1 MTNIYKKLSQKIKF
15 YHILILGVI
24 LFPTI
29 IINSNYVN
37 KQRAEEKLY
46 KEKSRLFNKIILGRN
61 LEGGT
66 DPDPDP
72 DPVEPAVNPED
83 TKRKEDS
90 KSKVDEVCERGSD
103 ELKKY
108 YKTGNLEDINLK
120 NEKITC
126 EDKDKDYIKGLI
138 NIIKSQ
144 MKGDKEDEHETEEEK
159 DKKEDKSEDDDLTNN
174 AMAYGK
180 HILPVLIFLVVAILC
195 VPGWLMCCFCCCCNC
210 CCCCCCK
217 KPCCKIPCF
226 VITYGLYALVVA
238 ICFYGLS
245 QSNHIFIGIADTECS
260 ILRFV
265 DEIIDGESK
274 ETLPKWAGFNGIKGI
289 LTDLKSEI
297 LLMGSGT
304 AAALDREID
313 KINNESTGTKK
324 KFLNKLQYYG
334 DKFSD
339 TSGAGFRNDYIKSYG
354 AENSYANGVYV
365 LDMVKKLGKYNS
377 DDEVGEP
384 DNSIIYLWVEE
395 YKIVAGMADSQ
406 MNTASQ
412 SFNEI
417 LGSKITTVTDSLD
430 KGIEAMDGVD
440 SSIGDIK
447 SSISDALADN
457 AGTIDEY
464 GKLGV
469 KAVFGILALI
479 DIAIAVFML
488 LLCFCSGKCCTKCCC
503 CRCLC
508 KLFTHL
514 LWNILALLMIIVF
527 LLGSLLALFGKVGED
542 MMTIISFLV
551 SEDNLGDD
559 KETILLDAAKDYLGV
574 CINGNGEIEDKLG
587 FNKDD
592 LKSLDDIKEA
602 QNKINYAIN
611 EFNSK
616 LEMVTYTNTIKE
628 LEERK
633 NLKSSDFSLLLDDN
647 DNDDNND
654 NPLNLL
660 VLLETINNGDEAKNN
675 KEKWTLN
682 CDSEQ
687 TCGAGSAD
695 DGISSPHDQICFHPS
710 KCLPLNRDW
719 ISTSTNNGIKDI
731 AQIIS
736 DMKSIIDTAY
746 TSSTADSNGNYRY
759 YEKSLKDLGDYYK
772 IFLEQYISSLK
783 EFSKEIDRI
792 TNKLNQ
798 YTGNDA
804 GVFSFINCK
813 FIGKNIKVM
822 LKYLKEAFGGDLY
835 TIGICLILVGC
846 SLALSISSTILLIV
860 VINTDIEN
868 NKKKD
873 NIPEYALNS
882 GGRVIQY
889 K

>member
-1 MTNIYKKLSQKIKF
+1 
-15 YHILILGVI
+15 
-24 LFPTI
+24 
-29 IINSNYVN
+29 
-37 KQRAEEKLY
+37 
-46 KEKSRLFNKIILGRN
+46 
-61 LEGGT
+61 
-66 DPDPDP
+66 
-72 DPVEPAVNPED
+72 
-83 TKRKEDS
+83 
-90 KSKVDEVCERGSD
+90 
-103 ELKKY
+103 
-108 YKTGNLEDINLK
+108 
-120 NEKITC
+120 
-126 EDKDKDYIKGLI
+126 
-138 NIIKSQ
+138 
-144 MKGDKEDEHETEEEK
+144 
-159 DKKEDKSEDDDLTNN
+159 
-174 AMAYGK
+174 
-180 HILPVLIFLVVAILC
+180 
-195 VPGWLMCCFCCCCNC
+195 
-210 CCCCCCK
+210 
-217 KPCCKIPCF
+217 
-226 VITYGLYALVVA
+226 
-238 ICFYGLS
+238 
-245 QSNHIFIGIADTECS
+245 
-260 ILRFV
+260 
-265 DEIIDGESK
+265 
-274 ETLPKWAGFNGIKGI
+274 
-289 LTDLKSEI
+289 
-297 LLMGSGT
+297 
-304 AAALDREID
+304 
-313 KINNESTGTKK
+313 
-324 KFLNKLQYYG
+324 
-334 DKFSD
+334 
-339 TSGAGFRNDYIKSYG
+339 
-354 AENSYANGVYV
+354 
-365 LDMVKKLGKYNS
+365 
-377 DDEVGEP
+377 
-384 DNSIIYLWVEE
+384 
-395 YKIVAGMADSQ
+395 
-406 MNTASQ
+406 
-412 SFNEI
+412 
-417 LGSKITTVTDSLD
+417 
-430 KGIEAMDGVD
+430 
-440 SSIGDIK
+440 
-447 SSISDALADN
+447 
-457 AGTIDEY
+457 
-464 GKLGV
+464 
-469 KAVFGILALI
+469 
-479 DIAIAVFML
+479 
-488 LLCFCSGKCCTKCCC
+488 
-503 CRCLC
+503 
-508 KLFTHL
+508 
-514 LWNILALLMIIVF
+514 MIIVF